1 MFAPVVEHIVE
12 KLKST
17 EMVLMQPDVAPL
29 LNTLHVLS
37 QNKDLGQVTLSLTLC
52 LITLFLI
59 IICMG
64 PF

>member
-52 LITLFLI
+52 FIRCF
-59 IICMG
+59 
-64 PF
+64 